1 MVDGKLVMVGNTG
14 KTDSGDTGGKTS
26 ITSNSRGT
34 GKTSITSNTGN
45 SRGTSKTSITSN
57 TGKTGITSNTNSRG
71 NSSNRGGNMVGSI
84 TDMFNRLGNTDGYIL
99 NSVDWGVDRLDD
111 SLSRVGLICSM
122 VDMGSLNDL
131 LDGVDLV
138 RRSNWDGTWDSN
150 IIRSSDMLVD
160 CNDTLNRG
168 WDMDRDIN
176 IVFLYVDLRDD
187 VGGLRS
193 DPCVSPDRGEN
204 LLLGNGVSRSISSWD
219 RCWRDGSIR
228 CWWSWDHWGRQSHSL
243 NKVLGNTRGER
254 YSRLSNVLNTTN
266 SISMT
271 SNNRLYSSLDN
282 LVSNNSIL
290 NTALNLSRSSSIGLV
305 GLSNNSWGRD
315 HWGSSN

>member
-26 ITSNSRGT
+26 NTGNSRGT
-34 GKTSITSNTGN
+34 GKTSIASN
-45 SRGTSKTSITSN
+45 
-57 TGKTGITSNTNSRG
+57 TGITSNTNSTNSRG
-71 NSSNRGGNMVGSI
+71 NSSNRGGNMVSSI
-84 TDMFNRLGNTDGYIL
+84 TDLLNRLGNTDGYIL

-138 RRSNWDGTWDSN
+138 RSSNWDGTWDSN

-160 CNDTLNRG
+160 CDDTLNRG

-176 IVFLYVDLRDD
+176 IVLLYVDLRDD

-204 LLLGNGVSRSISSWD
+204 LFLGDSVSRSKSSWD

-228 CWWSWDHWGRQSHSL
+228 CWWSWDHWGGQSNSL

-254 YSRLSNVLNTTN
+254 GSWLRNVLNITN
-266 SISMT
+266 SVSMT
-271 SNNRLYSSLDN
+271 TNNRLYSSLDN